1 MNIEEFEQQEI
12 RSIHNFCTDW
22 LDNHQADPEKY
33 PIDLDILEWLDQ
45 YHCFNNTEY
54 EDEHY

>member
-22 LDNHQADPEKY
+22 IDNHQTDPEEV
-33 PIDLDILEWLDQ
+33 PS
-45 YHCFNNTEY
+45 
-54 EDEHY
+54 